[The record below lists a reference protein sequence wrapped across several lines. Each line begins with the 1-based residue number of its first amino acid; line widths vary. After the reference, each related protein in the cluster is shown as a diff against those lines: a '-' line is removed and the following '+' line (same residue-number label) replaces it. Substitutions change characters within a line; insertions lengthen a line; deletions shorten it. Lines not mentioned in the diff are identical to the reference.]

1 MKHQKRLSAPK
12 QYPIDRKDGSYISTL
27 EGSRSN
33 ENAIPAVLFL
43 REVTGFAE
51 TKKEAKKILKNGKML
66 RNGEE
71 LRNIREGVGVLDV
84 VELPDAEKAYR
95 TVRDGDDLEFVE
107 VDDSEK
113 VAAKV
118 VGKRKEGDRYVY
130 RLHNGE
136 NYSTKDEFSTGNTL
150 IFNGGVEEVELEEGA
165 EVLAIDG
172 RHAGQ
177 TGTIEEIQE
186 GMKSSARV
194 SNGEEFLTELE
205 NLVAVKDIELG
216 DR

>member
-1 MKHQKRLSAPK
+1 MNHQKRLSAPE

-33 ENAIPAVLFL
+33 DNAIPVVLFL
-43 REVTGFAE
+43 REVTGYAD
-51 TKKEAKKILKNGKML
+51 TKKEAKKILKEGKLL

-71 LRNIREGVGVLDV
+71 LRNIRQGIGVLDV
-84 VELPDAEKAYR
+84 VELPDADDAFR
-95 TVRDGDDLEFVE
+95 VVRNGDELEFVP
-107 VDDSEK
+107 VDDVEK

-118 VGKRKEGDRYVY
+118 VGKRNEGERFVY

-177 TGTIEEIQE
+177 TGTVEELEE
-186 GMKSSARV
+186 GMKSSAHV
-194 SNGEEFLTELE
+194 SNGEEFRTEIE
-205 NLVAVKDIELG
+205 NLVAVENIELG